1 MRRDVDGDVDTS
13 PDVRIQGAADECAVH
28 TDVDEAACST
38 TGSDRVRHSDGQIN
52 CNPIAPPVFH
62 PSSSQRIRA
71 WSYGGLTL
79 DQWAPSYF
87 GLQLNHRPCISSR

>member
-62 PSSSQRIRA
+62 ARIIAAAARA
-71 WSYGGLTL
+71 VPRRSHPQSVRILLLALSGVAGVQET
-79 DQWAPSYF
+79 QT
-87 GLQLNHRPCISSR
+87 